1 VPVTDPQRTRHE
13 DLVCS
18 YEEPIVELAK
28 IAGRS
33 IFSDERAEIVV
44 EPVTAG

>member
-1 VPVTDPQRTRHE
+1 VTDPRRTRHE

-18 YEEPIVELAK
+18 YEEPFIELAK

-33 IFSDERAEIVV
+33 NFSDERAEIVL
-44 EPVTAG
+44 EPLTPG